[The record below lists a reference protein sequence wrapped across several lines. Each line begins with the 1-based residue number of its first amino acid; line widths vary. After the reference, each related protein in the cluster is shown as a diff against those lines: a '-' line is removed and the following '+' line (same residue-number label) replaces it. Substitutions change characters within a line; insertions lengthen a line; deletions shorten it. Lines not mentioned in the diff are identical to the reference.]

1 MGHTKQLKFSRK
13 ELRLISILLEFVDVD
28 AMQRQ
33 NGGNFPWQEV
43 MLAKSALSEAAYR
56 NSHDRR
62 TGRLGEMDW
71 DIKDLCQHALNKEY
85 TRLDKIRQAG
95 QKEPEPD
102 VPPAIRKALQEEQVT
117 RLDTED
123 KPQAGAIPE
132 DSLIDLLA

>member
-1 MGHTKQLKFSRK
+1 
-13 ELRLISILLEFVDVD
+13 
-28 AMQRQ
+28 MQRQ